1 MGKHRTHRHL
11 AVAAVAASL
20 LLGANGAVM
29 AVECKG
35 MEKSACERNEAQCSW
50 VDGYTR
56 SDGVKVSG
64 HCRKKPGKK
73 SSSGS

>member
-1 MGKHRTHRHL
+1 MRKHRTHRHL
-11 AVAAVAASL
+11 SVAVVAASL
-20 LLGANGAVM
+20 LLGVNGVVSA
-29 AVECKG
+29 AECKG

-73 SSSGS
+73 SSTES